1 MRIGRITR
9 VCFVGAAL
17 MSLAPFLPF
26 SVAAAE
32 VPVVREVD
40 VVVVGGTSAGV
51 GAAIAAHALGAR
63 VFLIAPRPYLGE
75 DIAGTMRVVRDPAD
89 DDREPPYRAIFAPS
103 EPDATGLAT
112 ETTPFR
118 VKRALDEALL
128 GWGVPYLTGSAVCD
142 VLRDAEGH
150 FAGVVM
156 ANRSGRQ
163 VVKAKILIDATPRAL
178 AARRAGGI
186 TAPFPKG
193 VYKFRRVVLSGEA
206 PSGAGVVWARP
217 ISEPRQ
223 VTAPNPLDPPFPES
237 FEARLWECE
246 LEIPMADGSARSFA
260 AAEQSARDMTFTP
273 TLVDAADTLTLMD
286 APDRFE
292 TDTTVATWK
301 NSESIDL
308 GCFRVRHTED
318 VFVLGPLAGLTS
330 DAAAAFRRP
339 GVAQRVGARIG
350 RVAAAR
356 TKQLAKAQTKAED
369 DTALTVAPTPG
380 ARPLGGTLGEV
391 RGELPDYLVNAKGTL
406 SLADDLPTLA
416 EVDTLVVGAGTGG
429 APAAIAAARQGAK
442 TLVID
447 FLYIEGGV
455 MTDGLIG
462 YYCHGNRVGFT
473 TEIDAGVRTT
483 GRVFSQAK
491 SEWFRREQRKA
502 GAEVWFGASANGV
515 VVRDGHLIG
524 VVVVMADGT
533 RGLVT
538 CRNAVDA
545 TGSAALAAMAGE
557 ETEFITD
564 DELSVQ
570 GAGQARRTP
579 GAVYANSDIGFV
591 DDADAADAF
600 YFALRSRLSLP
611 NATWDQAQVLGTRE
625 RRRLVGA
632 FYMSVADVINGRTY
646 PDVVVRTL
654 SNFDTHGQTKDDAF
668 FIEDPGHEP
677 MFVNLPYRCFLPKR
691 LDGLLVVGLGI
702 SAHRDAM
709 PILRMQPDVQNQGY
723 VAGVASVMAVK
734 GGTTVRGIDIPALQR
749 HLVEKGVLRPEDL
762 GQKDSFPL
770 PDAAFDKAVKD
781 LADGYRGLAVLLT
794 DRARALPRLR
804 VAYAA
809 APSSGA
815 AKLVYAHVLALMGA
829 DDGADV
835 LTARFASSAWDEGW
849 NFRGMDQFNRSVS
862 WMDSYAIALGNCR
875 AVQAVPALMGKARQL
890 DAASDYSHFRAVS
903 RALEAIG
910 DSRGA
915 AVLVELLRCPGVGGR
930 WQTIGVA
937 PPAVPGYANKAGD
950 WERTLALRELCVARA
965 LFRLGDSAD
974 ALGRRTLERY
984 ASDPRRIYATH
995 AKLVLAEGERKRN
1008 SCTWL
1013 NNPKEVNNEDD

>member
-1 MRIGRITR
+1 MFAGIKRVGR
-9 VCFVGAAL
+9 VSSVGAACASIGAL
-17 MSLAPFLPF
+17 LSLLFLSPL
-26 SVAAAE
+26 SVVAAE

-51 GAAIAAHALGAR
+51 GAAISAHALGAR

-89 DDREPPYRAIFAPS
+89 DDREPPYRAMFAPS
-103 EPDATGLAT
+103 EPGETGLAT

-142 VLRDAEGH
+142 VLRDSEGH

-163 VVKAKILIDATPRAL
+163 IVKAKILIDATPRAL
-178 AARRAGGI
+178 AARRAGGH

-193 VYKFRRVVLSGEA
+193 IYNFRRVILSGEA
-206 PSGAGVVWARP
+206 PSGAGIVSAVP
-217 ISEPRQ
+217 ISAPRP
-223 VTAPNPLDPPFPES
+223 VTAPNPLDPPFPKG
-237 FEARLWECE
+237 FEARLWDCE
-246 LEIPMADGSARSFA
+246 LKIPMEDGSARSFA
-260 AAEQSARDMTFTP
+260 VAEQVARDMTFTT
-273 TLVDAADTLTLMD
+273 TLVDAADTLTLVD

-292 TDTTVATWK
+292 TAATASEWK
-301 NSESIDL
+301 NAESVDL
-308 GCFRVRHTED
+308 GCFRVSHVED
-318 VFVLGPLAGLTS
+318 VFVLGPLAGLTG
-330 DAAAAFRRP
+330 DAAKAFRRP

-356 TKQLAKAQTKAED
+356 TKQLSKTTSSAALAVAPALGAKALD
-369 DTALTVAPTPG
+369 G
-380 ARPLGGTLGEV
+380 MLGEV
-391 RGELPDYLVNAKGTL
+391 RGELPSYLVNAEGTIPV
-406 SLADDLPTLA
+406 SDDLPTLA

-447 FLYIEGGV
+447 YLYIEGGV

-483 GRVFSQAK
+483 GRVFPQAK

-515 VVRDGHLIG
+515 VVRDGKLVG

-533 RGLVT
+533 RGLVA
-538 CRNAVDA
+538 CRNAIDA

-557 ETEFITD
+557 ETEFVTD

-570 GAGQARRTP
+570 GAGQARRMP
-579 GAVYANSDIGFV
+579 GAVYANSDVGFV
-591 DDADAADAF
+591 DDADVADAF

-611 NATWDQAQVLGTRE
+611 ASTWDQAQVLGTRE

-723 VAGVASVMAVK
+723 AAGVAAAMSVRD
-734 GGTTVRGIDIPALQR
+734 GTTVRGIDVPALQQ

-762 GQKDSFPL
+762 GQKDNFPL
-770 PDAAFDKAVKD
+770 LDAAFDQAVRD
-781 LADGYRGLAVLLT
+781 LADGYKGLPVLLT
-794 DRARALPRLR
+794 DRARALPRLKT
-804 VAYAA
+804 AYAA
-809 APSSGA
+809 AADGSA
-815 AKLVYAHVLALMGA
+815 AKLVYAHVLALLGA

-835 LTARFASSAWDEGW
+835 LTARLASSDWDEGW

-875 AVQAVPALMGKARQL
+875 AEQAVPVLVEKARQL
-890 DAASDYSHFRAVS
+890 NASSDYSHFRAVA

-910 DSRGA
+910 DPRGA
-915 AVLVELLRCPGVGGR
+915 TVLAELLRRSGIGGR
-930 WQTIGVA
+930 WQTVGVA
-937 PPAVPGYANKAGD
+937 PPSVPGYANKAGD
-950 WERTLALRELCVARA
+950 WERTLALRELCLARA
-965 LFRLGDSAD
+965 PFRLGDSED
-974 ALGRRTLERY
+974 ELGRRTLERY
-984 ASDPRRIYATH
+984 AADPRRTYAKH
-995 AKLVLAEGERKRN
+995 AKLVLAAEPQHGCKNRK
-1008 SCTWL
+1008 
-1013 NNPKEVNNEDD
+1013 